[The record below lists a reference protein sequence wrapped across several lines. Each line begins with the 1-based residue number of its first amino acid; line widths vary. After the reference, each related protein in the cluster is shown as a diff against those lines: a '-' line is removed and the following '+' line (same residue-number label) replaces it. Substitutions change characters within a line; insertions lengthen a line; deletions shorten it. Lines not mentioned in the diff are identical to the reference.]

1 MLARLLERI
10 QAPPAKDEPSATVEL
25 AAAVLLVEVA
35 CADHQVSAAETAAME
50 RALSATFSLSAED
63 VKALLAQ
70 SRDEHRDSVGLQ
82 RFTRTIVEAWS
93 LERRCDL
100 VVQLWRLAYSDAE
113 LDKYEEAAIRK
124 AADLLYVDHRRFI
137 AAKLKAKRLGAALG
151 APPPPLPEWRP
162 NP

>member
-50 RALSATFSLSAED
+50 RALSATFSLSAGD

-82 RFTRTIVEAWS
+82 RFTRTIVEAWP

-137 AAKLKAKRLGAALG
+137 AAKLKAKRLGAAPG
-151 APPPPLPEWRP
+151 IPPPPLPEWRP

>member
-10 QAPPAKDEPSATVEL
+10 QAPPVQDEPGATVEL

-35 CADHQVSAAETAAME
+35 CADHQMSAAETAAME
-50 RALSATFSLSAED
+50 RALSSTFSLSDED

-70 SRDEHRDSVGLQ
+70 SREEHRDSVGLH
-82 RFTRTIVEAWS
+82 RFTRTIVEAWP
-93 LERRCDL
+93 LERRFDL

-113 LDKYEEAAIRK
+113 LDKHEEAAIRK

-137 AAKLKAKRLGAALG
+137 AAKLKAKQLAAAPWAPL
-151 APPPPLPEWRP
+151 PPPPERP
-162 NP
+162 PSP